1 MPRGLKRY
9 YGQGDLHFVTFSCYR
24 RLRLLGARRARTAFV
39 KELGRAREKY
49 GFQLLG
55 YVVIPEHVH
64 LLISEPRKG
73 TPSTVLQMLKQRMA
87 RNVRR
92 RKKIVGNGQLAF
104 GFTREEAEPRAFW
117 QARFYDFNV
126 YSEGKR
132 KEKLNYMHANPE
144 IRGLVKHPKDWLWS
158 SWSFLLSGRG
168 VVGDGCGMKSSA
180 LGAEKPKTHPYKP
193 RVGHPPLDDGRSGE
207 QVVALDRCT

>member
-1 MPRGLKRY
+1 MRRGLKRY

-24 RLRLLGARRARTAFV
+24 RLPLLGSRRARSAFV
-39 KELGRAREKY
+39 KELGRVREKY
-49 GFQLLG
+49 GFRLLG
-55 YVVIPEHVH
+55 YVVMPEHVH

-87 RNVRR
+87 RKLRR
-92 RKKIVGNGQLAF
+92 RKKIAGSGQLAF
-104 GFTREEAEPRAFW
+104 GFTREEGEPRAFW

-158 SWSFLLSGRG
+158 SWSFYYRGEGLLAMD
-168 VVGDGCGMKSSA
+168 V
-180 LGAEKPKTHPYKP
+180 E
-193 RVGHPPLDDGRSGE
+193 
-207 QVVALDRCT
+207 